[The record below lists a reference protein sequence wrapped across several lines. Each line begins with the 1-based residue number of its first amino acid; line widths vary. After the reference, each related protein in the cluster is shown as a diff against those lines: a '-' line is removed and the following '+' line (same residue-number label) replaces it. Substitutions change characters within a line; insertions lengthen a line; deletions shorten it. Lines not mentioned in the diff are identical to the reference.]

1 MVSSIRIV
9 GYFALVGGLG
19 LLTIPL
25 SGLPGL
31 AQSSTP
37 TSSEAPAS
45 TSTPTSSGEG
55 QSSDSGS
62 NTATSD
68 RRFACQVQNGQHT
81 VMYLPQ
87 SQPDSGYPWA
97 IPEDMGSA
105 WPAERRCQ
113 EISRRLETYRPDGLV
128 EMQTGVENGY
138 NTVCV
143 TTEKVPGCRIVFTV
157 PPGQDPR
164 ATRDRVFNNLT
175 IADRGDATQGV
186 NTFTEGGSPILD
198 QLGNILNLP
207 GSGRANPASGLAGI
221 NLKPFLAPSDGGTGT
236 RLAPSNAPAGRPLNP
251 DLFR

>member
-1 MVSSIRIV
+1 MLAIARNV
-9 GYFALVGGLG
+9 GYCALVGSLG
-19 LLTIPL
+19 LLAIPFSGQL
-25 SGLPGL
+25 SW

-37 TSSEAPAS
+37 SSEAPAD
-45 TSTPTSSGEG
+45 PNAPRSSEG
-55 QSSDSGS
+55 QTSAPDTDSDS
-62 NTATSD
+62 
-68 RRFACQVQNGQHT
+68 RFACQVQNGQYT

-113 EISRRLETYRPDGLV
+113 EISKRLELYRPDGLV

-157 PPGQDPR
+157 PPGQDPM
-164 ATRDRVFNNLT
+164 ATRDRVFNNLAM
-175 IADRGDATQGV
+175 ADRGESTQGV
-186 NTFTEGGSPILD
+186 NTFAEGSSPIFD

-207 GSGRANPASGLAGI
+207 GGSNTGSLGNRTGI
-221 NLKPFLAPSDGGTGT
+221 NLKPFLAPVDGGTGS
-236 RLAPSNAPAGRPLNP
+236 RLAPGSSPAGRPLNP